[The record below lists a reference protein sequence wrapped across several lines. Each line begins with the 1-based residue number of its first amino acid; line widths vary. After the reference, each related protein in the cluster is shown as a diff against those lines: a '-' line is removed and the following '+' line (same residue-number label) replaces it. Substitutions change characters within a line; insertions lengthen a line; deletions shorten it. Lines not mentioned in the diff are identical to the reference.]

1 MAKALKTPPKAAWEW
16 ESRIGRRLK
25 LRDLHILSVVVRW
38 GSMAKAAAHLD
49 TSQSVVSEAIA
60 NLENALGVHLLDRS
74 PRGIAPTIY
83 ATALLKR
90 GHVVFD
96 ELREG
101 VKDIEAL
108 AGRATGDVRI
118 ACPEFLAAGLMTD
131 AIDGFSRRY
140 PEIVCHVVEADV
152 STVDFRQLQERGV
165 DLMMTR
171 IPNAFAD
178 DDLNV
183 EILFDDP
190 HLVVAGMKSPWASRR
205 NVKLAELVNEPWIIP
220 TSVIVTAILKEAFE
234 TQGLQVPAQKV
245 MTSFILMRNHL
256 LASGRFLTV
265 LPESALRY
273 NAKQWALRAL
283 PIKLRATPQ
292 PIAIVSLKN
301 RTISP
306 AVQLFIEHLRTVAKA
321 YLRRRA

>member
-1 MAKALKTPPKAAWEW
+1 MAKPAKPAWEW

-49 TSQSVVSEAIA
+49 TSQSVVSESIA
-60 NLENALGVHLLDRS
+60 NLESALGVPLLDRS

-83 ATALLKR
+83 ATALLRR

-101 VKDIEAL
+101 IKDIEAL
-108 AGRATGDVRI
+108 VGQATGEVRI
-118 ACPEFLAAGLMTD
+118 ACPEFLAAGLMSD
-131 AIDGFSRRY
+131 AVDGFSRRY

-152 STVDFRQLQERGV
+152 STVDFRQLQERAV
-165 DLMMTR
+165 DLTVTR
-171 IPNAFAD
+171 IPHAFAD

-190 HLVVAGMKSPWASRR
+190 HLVVAGMKSPWAGRR

-234 TQGLQVPAQKV
+234 AQGLQVPAQKV
-245 MTSFILMRNHL
+245 MTSFIPMRNHL

-292 PIAIVSLKN
+292 PIAIVNLKN

-306 AVQLFIEHLRTVAKA
+306 AVQLFIDHLRTVAKA
-321 YLRRRA
+321 YSRRRGQV

>member
-1 MAKALKTPPKAAWEW
+1 MAKARDDW

-60 NLENALGVHLLDRS
+60 NLESALGVHLLDRS
-74 PRGIAPTIY
+74 PRGIEPTVY

-101 VKDIEAL
+101 IKDIESL
-108 AGRATGDVRI
+108 AGQATGEVRI
-118 ACPEFLAAGLMTD
+118 ACPEFLAAGLVTD
-131 AIDGFSRRY
+131 AIDGFSRRH
-140 PEIVCHVVEADV
+140 PQIVCQVVEADV
-152 STVDFRQLQERGV
+152 STLDFRQLQERSV
-165 DLMMTR
+165 DLMVTR
-171 IPNAFAD
+171 VPNAFSD
-178 DDLNV
+178 DELNV

-190 HLVVAGMKSPWASRR
+190 HLVVAGVKSPWASRR
-205 NVKLAELVNEPWIIP
+205 TVTLAELAGEPWIIP
-220 TSVIVTAILKEAFE
+220 PSLLVNAILKEAFE
-234 TQGLQVPAQKV
+234 AQDLQVPAEKV
-245 MTSFILMRNHL
+245 VTSFILMRNHL
-256 LASGRFLTV
+256 LATGRFLTV
-265 LPESALRY
+265 LPESVLRY

-292 PIAIVSLKN
+292 PIAIVNLKN
-301 RTISP
+301 RTVSP
-306 AVQLFIEHLRTVAKA
+306 AVALFIAHLRTVAKA
-321 YLRRRA
+321 YLRRRGQG

>member
-1 MAKALKTPPKAAWEW
+1 MTMAKARDDW

-25 LRDLHILSVVVRW
+25 LRDLHILSVVVRR

-60 NLENALGVHLLDRS
+60 SLESALGVHLLDRS
-74 PRGIAPTIY
+74 PRGIEPTVY

-101 VKDIEAL
+101 IKDIESL
-108 AGRATGDVRI
+108 AGQATGEVRI
-118 ACPEFLAAGLMTD
+118 ACPEFLAAGLVTD
-131 AIDGFSRRY
+131 AIDGFSRRH
-140 PEIVCHVVEADV
+140 PQIVCQVIEADV
-152 STVDFRQLQERGV
+152 STLDFRQLQERSV
-165 DLMMTR
+165 DLMVTR
-171 IPNAFAD
+171 VPNAFSD
-178 DDLNV
+178 DELNV

-205 NVKLAELVNEPWIIP
+205 TVTLAELAGEPWIIP
-220 TSVIVTAILKEAFE
+220 PSLLVNAILKEAFDA
-234 TQGLQVPAQKV
+234 QGLQVPAEKV
-245 MTSFILMRNHL
+245 VTSFILMRNHL
-256 LASGRFLTV
+256 LATGRFLTV
-265 LPESALRY
+265 LPESVLRY

-292 PIAIVSLKN
+292 PIAIVNLKN
-301 RTISP
+301 RTVSP
-306 AVQLFIEHLRTVAKA
+306 AVALFIAHLRTVAKA
-321 YLRRRA
+321 YLRRRS